1 MKSIYVAVVGLNNYF
16 GAKIFKPG
24 QILRLIKD
32 YDNDY
37 DAEAIVAVLEPIGK
51 VGYVANSTH
60 TVPMGCWSAGRLY
73 DTFET
78 VAFAVV
84 RFVTKETVIAEILE
98 NVEVE
103 IYITEEMPASKEIE
117 E

>member
-37 DAEAIVAVLEPIGK
+37 DAEAIVAVLSLSGK
-51 VGYVANSTH
+51 WDMLLTAH
-60 TVPMGCWSAGRLY
+60 IQFLWMLECR
-73 DTFET
+73 E
-78 VAFAVV
+78 
-84 RFVTKETVIAEILE
+84 VIRYL
-98 NVEVE
+98 
-103 IYITEEMPASKEIE
+103 
-117 E
+117 